1 MSQLDQTEVHRGVP
15 VKEAIAD
22 LRLARLSRAL
32 DDRQITLQ
40 KQSRAYFQISG
51 AGHEALLLALAHSL
65 HAGHDWFYPYYRDQA
80 LMLALGVSAR
90 TILLASVGSA
100 DDPASG
106 GRQMPSHWGYPEL
119 NVVSQTSPTG
129 SQCLP
134 ALGCAEAGRY
144 LLTQGLVGTGASAH
158 GDEITYVSLG
168 EGAVAEGEFWEAL
181 IGAARLGLRVLFLV
195 ADNGWAISV
204 PAAEQYPGTVTELAA
219 GIPGLERRDVD
230 GTDYFSLRSSLGAL
244 VEKMRSDGGPA
255 LVRATVTRPYSHSAA
270 DTQAKYRTAAELAEE
285 AARDPIRRLEA
296 ELIEGGWLSEE
307 AALLIREEAV
317 AEVARAA
324 KEALAA
330 RRPETTSVTQHVWA
344 PPRPTEGEGAPAEP
358 GAPPIPMAEGIR
370 RALADAMTLDPRI
383 RVFGEDVAD
392 ARPEVLDQVPGKGGV
407 FGTTAGLQRR
417 FGSARCFNTPLAE
430 AQIVGRAIGQATR
443 GLRPV
448 PEIQFFDYLW
458 PAMHQLRSEAATMRW
473 RSEGRFTCPMVLR
486 VPIGGYL
493 AGGAIWHSQSGESI
507 FTHIPGILVAF
518 PARTRDAVGLLRSAL
533 EADDPVL
540 FLEHKHLYRQ
550 PYAADPYPEPSY
562 RVPFGSARVARR
574 GDRLT
579 IVTWGAT
586 LQRSLRAAEA
596 LSAEGAG
603 EIEVL
608 DLRSLAPWDSTSV
621 AESVARTG
629 RLLVVHEDTLTSG
642 FGAEV
647 AAWVG
652 EHCFDSLDAP
662 IRRLGATDTFCAY
675 EPTLEAAIL
684 PQVEGIRQA
693 ASTLL
698 AY

>member
-1 MSQLDQTEVHRGVP
+1 MNEPGTNGHHRGVP
-15 VKEAIAD
+15 VKEALAD

-40 KQSRAYFQISG
+40 KQSRAYFQIAG

-106 GRQMPSHWGYPEL
+106 GRQMPSHWSYREL

-134 ALGCAEAGRY
+134 AVGCAEAGDY
-144 LLTQGLVGTGASAH
+144 VVTQHLHIPGVAAH
-158 GDEITYVSLG
+158 ADEVTYVSLG
-168 EGAVAEGEFWEAL
+168 EGACAEGEFWEAL
-181 IGAARLGLRVLFLV
+181 LGAARLGLRVLFLV

-204 PAAEQYPGTVTELAA
+204 PASEQYPGTVTELAA
-219 GIPGLERRDVD
+219 GIPGLRRLDVD
-230 GTDYFSLRSSLGAL
+230 GTDYFGLRPTLAR
-244 VEKMRSDGGPA
+244 VVAAMRQDGGPT

-270 DTQAKYRTAAELAEE
+270 DTQAKYRTAEELAEE
-285 AARDPIRRLEA
+285 AASDPIRRLEH
-296 ELIEGGWLSEE
+296 ELIEGGWLTPEE
-307 AALLIREEAV
+307 AETIREEAV
-317 AEVARAA
+317 AEVSRAA
-324 KEALAA
+324 KEALAS
-330 RRPETTSVTQHVWA
+330 RRPDPSTVTAHVWA
-344 PPRPTEGEGAPAEP
+344 PPRPLEGPGSPAVPDE
-358 GAPPIPMAEGIR
+358 PPIPMAEGIR
-370 RALADAMTLDPRI
+370 RALADAMAADPRI

-392 ARPEVLDQVPGKGGV
+392 ARPAVIDQVPGKGGV

-458 PAMHQLRSEAATMRW
+458 PAMHQLRAEAATMRW
-473 RSEGRFTCPMVLR
+473 RSEGRWTCPMVLR

-518 PARTRDAVGLLRSAL
+518 PSRTKDAVGLLRSAL
-533 EADDPVL
+533 EAEDPVL

-550 PYAADPYPEPSY
+550 PYAADPYPDASY
-562 RVPFGSARVARR
+562 RVPFGSARVARP

-586 LQRSLRAAEA
+586 VQRSIRAADA
-596 LSAEGAG
+596 LAAEGLG
-603 EIEVL
+603 EVCVL
-608 DLRSLAPWDSTSV
+608 DLRSLSPWDSASV
-621 AESVARTG
+621 GDALARTG

-647 AAWVG
+647 AAWAG

-662 IRRLGATDTFCAY
+662 IGRVGATDTFCAY

-693 ASTLL
+693 ARALL